1 MTSGTLATTKTLR
14 MRIIEVTCD
23 IIDDYVGDE
32 VDSLSRLLLMHLM
45 QVALL
50 LRSRQG
56 QATGARSGTLRQDH
70 RWHRGHG
77 RDGGS
82 GGGGRRRRGRFREGA
97 RRRHDAAGIVVE
109 DRRGCLTPA
118 DPCPRSH
125 SGLRVSRRIDRQT
138 DKRTG
143 KIPSTSPAR
152 CSCEHTHFF
161 STEEHLHSF
170 TCSFGLSPSLSL
182 FLSLCFCP
190 AAVRVPYL
198 FFHAHSLSLSLFP
211 SLPPSHPPPTF
222 LSLTRFPS
230 RALLSFPLSYS
241 HASRHSSPSLSRTR
255 HELSPSLSLSPS
267 LLTTTHPARA
277 PVGAPCPRVY
287 RNYTTATVNSLA
299 RSGRSLCPC
308 LLIRLS
314 LSVSLS
320 FSPVRLVNR
329 TSVYRG
335 TAASRA
341 HAHSTLYRGKERR

>member
-45 QVALL
+45 QAALL
-50 LRSRQG
+50 LGSRQG

-170 TCSFGLSPSLSL
+170 TCSFSLSPSLSL

-211 SLPPSHPPPTF
+211 SLPPTRRRPFSRSLAFPLVRSYRF
-222 LSLTRFPS
+222 LSLTRTSRVTLLRHS
-230 RALLSFPLSYS
+230 RARVTSCLP
-241 HASRHSSPSLSRTR
+241 PS
-255 HELSPSLSLSPS
+255 
-267 LLTTTHPARA
+267 
-277 PVGAPCPRVY
+277 
-287 RNYTTATVNSLA
+287 
-299 RSGRSLCPC
+299 
-308 LLIRLS
+308 LS
-314 LSVSLS
+314 LSVSLDDYAPRARAGRS
-320 FSPVRLVNR
+320 AVSE
-329 TSVYRG
+329 SVPKLHHRHG
-335 TAASRA
+335 
-341 HAHSTLYRGKERR
+341 